1 MNRRDFLGA
10 GGAGM
15 AIGVSG
21 CLSDLP
27 ANVPTSNDNS
37 ATNGEVP
44 DKKFEQGR
52 ADSLITTTEVS
63 TDDVRDGLDNE
74 TICQSEASE
83 AAFDEIR
90 SELGDSFDEA
100 ESDDSWQS
108 ITPSVSSSD
117 GVSIRMTTV
126 LSRDG
131 DVRRTPKSDFEEVV
145 EVTPETVDMTV
156 NIDGEKYQCTDDV
169 AVVQEVEQED

>member
-1 MNRRDFLGA
+1 
-10 GGAGM
+10 M
-15 AIGVSG
+15 AMGVSG
-21 CLSDLP
+21 CLSDL
-27 ANVPTSNDNS
+27 AVNVPPSNDNS
-37 ATNGEVP
+37 ATNEEVP
-44 DKKFEQGR
+44 DEKSEQGH
-52 ADSLITTTEVS
+52 ADPLTASAEVS

-83 AAFDEIR
+83 AAFHVIQ

-126 LSRDG
+126 LSRNG

-145 EVTPETVDMTV
+145 EVTPETVDITV
-156 NIDGEKYQCTDDV
+156 DIDGETYQCTDDV
-169 AVVQEVEQED
+169 TVVQEAEQED